1 MLTLLSS
8 FFNPLFAWQP
18 NAVDFDVAVQSGDF
32 TGYFAHVTTWLDKN
46 MPTAITR
53 PAMEKLLEPPLVLM
67 LLGQRQ
73 LISKTGLEPLAAFI
87 KADPANQVFLTWLLK
102 NTPAMEL
109 YLEASV
115 PIGLAAREE
124 DSYRLPVAALEI
136 WQKILST
143 DPAAKNGIYLKLAI
157 ATAIAPPGSVN
168 IGAGAAT
175 SPAKPVTRYQ

>member
-1 MLTLLSS
+1 
-8 FFNPLFAWQP
+8 
-18 NAVDFDVAVQSGDF
+18 
-32 TGYFAHVTTWLDKN
+32 
-46 MPTAITR
+46 
-53 PAMEKLLEPPLVLM
+53 
-67 LLGQRQ
+67 
-73 LISKTGLEPLAAFI
+73 
-87 KADPANQVFLTWLLK
+87 
-102 NTPAMEL
+102 MEL